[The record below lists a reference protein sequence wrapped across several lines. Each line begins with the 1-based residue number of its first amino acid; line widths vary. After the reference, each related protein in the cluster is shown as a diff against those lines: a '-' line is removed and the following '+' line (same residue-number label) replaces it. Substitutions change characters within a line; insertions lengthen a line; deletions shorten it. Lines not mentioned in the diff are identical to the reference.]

1 MIHYIS
7 LYSHLYY
14 RIYCARIHSLIFARA
29 ASITRRAAATG
40 GFTHLFRRGQERQEI
55 LYEPD
60 EKCPPLLA
68 ISSALQIF
76 IPNTI
81 SIVMLAALVV
91 RASGES
97 EAYLSWV
104 TFTALA
110 VTGVS
115 MILQTLRLR
124 HLGSGRLIVTNFN
137 VPFLAVSALAL
148 HVGGPSLLASL
159 VVVSTLVQSVLTLR
173 LASLR
178 RVFTQTV
185 SGVVVMLVA
194 VSALPFIISRAVA
207 PPEGVSMVIFLAPG
221 MAALAAGVLIS
232 LQDSP
237 VWRMWILPVTVAV
250 GLIVAA
256 PMGFYDVNR
265 VFEAPWLRLP
275 DFGWPGLDLTLSAQF
290 WALLPV
296 FVFVNLAGFI
306 KVVGDLSVIH
316 RASYR
321 HQSAI
326 DFRAVQGGLNVY
338 GVGTLMSGLLGTLP
352 VAAPWSATV
361 VYIAFTGVAATSVGI
376 YLGLFTLLV
385 ALFSKLLAV
394 LVAIPSPVVSAV
406 YVIIFGMLFVEGAK
420 TVFTGQVDQRKATI
434 TGVSMVFGLS
444 ATTLSGLFEGVTI
457 HLVGNTIVVGGMA
470 AVAMTLV
477 TEISGFR
484 ARKLRIDLSQSS
496 LSAVDDFLCQFADG
510 HKWTEKGKGRLRLVG
525 EEVMLSLFDE
535 EDDAP
540 VDQKRRLVATIRPD
554 GASAELEIVVASDD
568 AIQGNI
574 ENRIAYLGQDQALE
588 DEQELSV
595 RILRHYASSVHHRKY
610 HGIDIISCR
619 VDK

>member
-1 MIHYIS
+1 M
-7 LYSHLYY
+7 
-14 RIYCARIHSLIFARA
+14 
-29 ASITRRAAATG
+29 
-40 GFTHLFRRGQERQEI
+40 FRKAQERHEI
-55 LYEPD
+55 QYEPG
-60 EKCPPLLA
+60 EKCPQLLA

-81 SIVMLAALVV
+81 SLIMLAALVV

-110 VTGVS
+110 ATGVS

-148 HVGGPSLLASL
+148 HVGGPGLLASL

-178 RVFTQTV
+178 RIFTQTV

-194 VSALPFIISRAVA
+194 VSAMPFIISRAVV
-207 PPEGVSMVIFLAPG
+207 PPEDASILLFLAPG
-221 MAALAAGVLIS
+221 MAALGAGILIS

-237 VWRMWILPVTVAV
+237 AWRMWILPVTVAV
-250 GLIVAA
+250 GLVVAV
-256 PMGFYDVNR
+256 PLGFYDTDKIVN
-265 VFEAPWLRLP
+265 APWLRLP
-275 DFGWPGLDLTLSAQF
+275 DFGWPGLDLSLSADF

-296 FVFVNLAGFI
+296 FVFVNLTGFI
-306 KVVGDLSVIH
+306 KAVGDLSVIH

-321 HQSAI
+321 NQTAI
-326 DFRAVQGGLNVY
+326 DFRTVQGGLNVY
-338 GVGTLMSGLLGTLP
+338 GIGTLLSGLLGTLP
-352 VAAPWSATV
+352 VAAPWAATA

-376 YLGLFTLLV
+376 YLGLLTILV
-385 ALFSKLLAV
+385 AFFSKLLAI

-420 TVFTGQVDQRKATI
+420 TVFTGQVDQKKAAI
-434 TGVSMVFGLS
+434 AGVSMVLGLS

-457 HLVGNTIVVGGMA
+457 HLVSNTIVVGGMA
-470 AVAMTLV
+470 AIAMTLF
-477 TEISGFR
+477 TEFSGFR

-496 LSAVDDFLCQFADG
+496 LAAVDDFLCQFADG
-510 HKWTEKGKGRLRLVG
+510 HRWTEKGKDRLRLVG
-525 EEVMLSLFDE
+525 EEVMLSLFDR

-540 VDQKRRLVATIRPD
+540 AEQKRRLVATIRPD

-574 ENRIAYLGQDQALE
+574 ENRIAYLGQEQVLE